1 VTVTEEQILINN
13 SIVATDSI
21 AATTVI
27 AYFNAAVEYEYLG
40 EWDFAKQAYEMAL
53 SVCKHSSYAIKTQ
66 NHMEIKLL
74 KALQVVNM
82 KVRNKVQRQ
91 PERLLK
97 PL

>member
-1 VTVTEEQILINN
+1 LCRHRQASKFARQAIKKLNVTVNDEQILINN

-53 SVCKHSSYAIKTQ
+53 KVCRHSNHTIQTQ
-66 NHMEIKLL
+66 N
-74 KALQVVNM
+74 
-82 KVRNKVQRQ
+82 
-91 PERLLK
+91 
-97 PL
+97 